1 MTVVRRI
8 SDSTAC
14 VALLVFALAPGIAAA
29 QKVVRWV
36 DSQGQVHY
44 SDHAPPDA
52 KAEVVNDLPKTP
64 PPPASPPTPPRT
76 QGEVPDFRQPY
87 DPDEVIGGD
96 KYGRKITRGQDD
108 KEQAARASALQ
119 QQQDKL
125 AAERVKA
132 QEDAAQKKLQDDR
145 QLMADCKVRRDT
157 FCDQGVEAVRRA
169 EAERAWH
176 QYDVEM
182 GGTMSA
188 QQEQWNHGR
197 RRSGPPPM
205 EPPMPRPEDPA
216 KAKDQKK

>member
-1 MTVVRRI
+1 MRVVSRI
-8 SDSTAC
+8 SGSAAL
-14 VALLVFALAPGIAAA
+14 VALVVFAVAPGIAAA

-44 SDHAPPDA
+44 SDHAPPEA
-52 KAEVVNDLPKTP
+52 RAEVVNDLPKTP
-64 PPPASPPTPPRT
+64 PVPAPAPEPPRI
-76 QGEVPDFRQPY
+76 QGEAPDFRQPY
-87 DPDEVIGGD
+87 DPNEVIGSD

-108 KEQAARASALQ
+108 KEQAARASAHQ

-125 AAERVKA
+125 AAERAKA
-132 QEDAAQKKLQDDR
+132 QADAAQKKLQDDR
-145 QLMADCKVRRDT
+145 QLMADCKTRRET
-157 FCDQGVEAVRRA
+157 FFDQGLEAVRRA

-188 QQEQWNHGR
+188 QQDQWNHGR
-197 RRSGPPPM
+197 GRIGPPPK

-216 KAKDQKK
+216 KAKDKKK